1 MPIAAPEPRNCSN
14 RLARRPAVPLLQ
26 NQGFF
31 LSESRASSR
40 QWAAWV
46 LATRF
51 GRLLR
56 YHVLPSGC
64 C

>member
-26 NQGFF
+26 NRGFF
-31 LSESRASSR
+31 PLKFRASNR

-51 GRLLR
+51 RRLLR
-56 YHVLPSGC
+56 YHVLRSGC